1 MRCRW
6 MGRRLP
12 PFMRGSTRA
21 RLRFQRQRAPSM
33 GWSSTAWVR
42 TSGAFVLLN
51 MDCTLVSGKLCWG
64 PSERTTVSSSAA
76 ACSSKSKETQKRL
89 RSARP
94 SARLMRP
101 PNGSVDD
108 QLRALAVVE
117 AALHDHPLAGRQVTE
132 RRQAGRAIGHDLL
145 GHLGGDAGAFLHER
159 TRARRRPGPAGA
171 APTRRAGRSRPRRA
185 PPCGPAPRRAR
196 RGWSAAGRRRRTR
209 GPCRPRPWPP
219 ATSACPGGRCRPP
232 SPRRRSPRG
241 PSRPS
246 PRRDRARRGSRPS
259 LGWRHRR

>member
-1 MRCRW
+1 MAWEKGEGSDDSTVCTSMAPDSTWAHTSTNPSTESPSWRQSCTVWRASTWSGTPTGPGGAFSWQAARPGQTAASRSSASMRCRW

-42 TSGAFVLLN
+42 TSGALALLSI
-51 MDCTLVSGKLCWG
+51 DCTLVSGKLCWG

-101 PNGSVDD
+101 PNGAWMISCEPSLSSK
-108 QLRALAVVE
+108 QRS
-117 AALHDHPLAGRQVTE
+117 TT
-132 RRQAGRAIGHDLL
+132 I
-145 GHLGGDAGAFLHER
+145 
-159 TRARRRPGPAGA
+159 
-171 APTRRAGRSRPRRA
+171 RSRVGRWP
-185 PPCGPAPRRAR
+185 
-196 RGWSAAGRRRRTR
+196 SAA
-209 GPCRPRPWPP
+209 RP
-219 ATSACPGGRCRPP
+219 AAQ
-232 SPRRRSPRG
+232 
-241 PSRPS
+241 
-246 PRRDRARRGSRPS
+246 
-259 LGWRHRR
+259 